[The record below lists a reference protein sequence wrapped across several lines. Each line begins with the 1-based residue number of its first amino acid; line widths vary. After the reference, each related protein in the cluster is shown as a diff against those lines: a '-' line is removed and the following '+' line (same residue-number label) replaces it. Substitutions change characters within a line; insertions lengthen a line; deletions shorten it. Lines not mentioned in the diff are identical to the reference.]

1 MLRLGYDS
9 VYKCMRDNSYE
20 TELPHLIFQDYCN
33 KPTKLILSNH
43 TNKVQQILGLPLN
56 TKFEENMSKS
66 SNINSFKICYKV
78 YYQGSYHISNE
89 QENNE
94 PEFILFEFKNI
105 PLKNRDKYYARM
117 LHKIEGVS
125 QLEGT
130 ITTKEFKLT
139 YEV

>member
-1 MLRLGYDS
+1 LNELKELDGMEVRL
-9 VYKCMRDNSYE
+9 E
-20 TELPHLIFQDYCN
+20 
-33 KPTKLILSNH
+33 
-43 TNKVQQILGLPLN
+43 
-56 TKFEENMSKS
+56 
-66 SNINSFKICYKV
+66 
-78 YYQGSYHISNE
+78 
-89 QENNE
+89 
-94 PEFILFEFKNI
+94 LFEFKNI